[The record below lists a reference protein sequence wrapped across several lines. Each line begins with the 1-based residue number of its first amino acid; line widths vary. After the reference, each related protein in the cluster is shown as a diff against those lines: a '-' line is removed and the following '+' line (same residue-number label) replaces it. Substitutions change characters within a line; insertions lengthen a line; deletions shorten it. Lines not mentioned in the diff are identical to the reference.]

1 MISDVHNALHV
12 EILCKSTCIVQ
23 NDGIDLDEPRIH
35 VKAVW
40 DNNNFQSFNDFLNIE
55 NIARLNDNQEKKF
68 YNSTLADLEIYY
80 HLLTSIYYKN
90 SLNLTMSLVTKYY
103 P

>member
-1 MISDVHNALHV
+1 MHSNRFLYAQYFPV
-12 EILCKSTCIVQ
+12 
-23 NDGIDLDEPRIH
+23 DLMGLL
-35 VKAVW
+35 
-40 DNNNFQSFNDFLNIE
+40 F
-55 NIARLNDNQEKKF
+55 NQEQNF
-68 YNSTLADLEIYY
+68 YNSTLVETSY